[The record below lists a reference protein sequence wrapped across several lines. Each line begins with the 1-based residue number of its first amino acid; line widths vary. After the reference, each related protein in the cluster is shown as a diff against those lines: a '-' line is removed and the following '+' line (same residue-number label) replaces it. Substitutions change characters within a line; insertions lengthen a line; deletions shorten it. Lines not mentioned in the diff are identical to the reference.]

1 MKLIKEQDQ
10 NMRRISSKTDRIVM
24 VSFIQTELQ
33 KLIFSVI
40 FFYFQVVKA

>member
-33 KLIFSVI
+33 KLIFRVI

>member
-10 NMRRISSKTDRIVM
+10 NMRGISSKTDRIVM

-33 KLIFSVI
+33 KFILV
-40 FFYFQVVKA
+40 